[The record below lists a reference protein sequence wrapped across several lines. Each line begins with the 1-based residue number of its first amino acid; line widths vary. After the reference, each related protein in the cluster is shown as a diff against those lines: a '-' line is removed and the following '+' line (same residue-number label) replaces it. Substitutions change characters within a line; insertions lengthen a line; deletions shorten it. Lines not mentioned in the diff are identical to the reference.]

1 MTQLIVAYALLVT
14 GTPLLVVGIASAAAA
29 RATAPVPLARTP
41 KRWQRRLRI
50 ATAVSWAAFAA
61 WLSLDAQAASEG
73 SPRAMP
79 GLAALAAF
87 AILGLA
93 FGLPALAEVA
103 GAAEDIVRA
112 RQDGALEKVRQA
124 SLRPRRVSDYLPL
137 PLQVVP
143 FAVALATLF
152 LLAVHLAQ
160 PAVGERRLLLP
171 VAFGLISLVFAGPYG
186 AWIREEV
193 CGPDASGPDAA
204 DSLRDGELGPSI
216 RRIFIAQ
223 VGIVT
228 AFSALAL
235 VLEGVDW
242 ASRSGAMVGV
252 AAGLLGGAIG
262 VVGCA
267 HVLASGLTRRRLEA
281 STRRMLR

>member
-1 MTQLIVAYALLVT
+1 MTRLLMVAYALLVT

-73 SPRAMP
+73 SPRAML
-79 GLAALAAF
+79 GLAELAAF

-103 GAAEDIVRA
+103 GAAEAIVRA
-112 RQDGALEKVRQA
+112 RQDGALEKVRRA

-137 PLQVVP
+137 PLQLVP
-143 FAVALATLF
+143 FAVALATLL
-152 LLAVHLAQ
+152 LLAVRLAL
-160 PAVGERRLLLP
+160 PAVGERRLWLP
-171 VAFGLISLVFAGPYG
+171 VAFGLISIVFAGLYG

-193 CGPDASGPDAA
+193 CGPDASGPAAA
-204 DSLRDGELGPSI
+204 DSLRGELGPSI